1 VSDASA
7 ARLPAAASAAV
18 AVPATPA
25 VGVRGSPRAAVALD
39 LAQAF
44 GMTLAFW
51 WLATGLVIA
60 AQRDLPTRVL
70 AGVVSGALALLGLAL
85 LARSRTDASPA
96 GARQGL
102 AGAGLLW
109 AWVAVSLY
117 AGWLVGPTPRAPAAP
132 PPNLAAAWDAVHA
145 LLWHEVG
152 SLLAL
157 GLAWALVRA
166 GPNRTGFQALLAFWG
181 TTQLAKLNVFA
192 GVANPGERFL
202 PEWLGFVR
210 WYFGP
215 TRSSPLLPLTVA
227 ALACAAVWLARRA
240 ARAEDPFARWAGAAL
255 ACLLALGAV
264 EHVFLAVRWDSPL
277 WDMFLRLRG

>member
-1 VSDASA
+1 MSDAAPA
-7 ARLPAAASAAV
+7 ARLPAAAA
-18 AVPATPA
+18 PA
-25 VGVRGSPRAAVALD
+25 GVRGSPRAAVALD

-70 AGVVSGALALLGLAL
+70 AGVASGALALLGLAL
-85 LARSRTDASPA
+85 LARSRTDATPA
-96 GARQGL
+96 GARRGL

-117 AGWLVGPTPRAPAAP
+117 AGWLVGPVPRAPAAP

-145 LLWHEVG
+145 LLWHEAG
-152 SLLAL
+152 SLLVL
-157 GLAWALVRA
+157 GLAWMLTRA
-166 GPNRTGFQALLAFWG
+166 GPNRTGFHALLAFWG

-202 PEWLGFVR
+202 PEWLRFVE

-215 TRSSPLLPLTVA
+215 PRSSLLLPLTVA
-227 ALACAAVWLARRA
+227 ALACAAAWLTRRA
-240 ARAEDPFARWAGAAL
+240 ARADDPFARWAGAAP

-264 EHVFLAVRWDSPL
+264 EHAFLAVRWDSPL
-277 WDMFLRLRG
+277 WDVFLRLRG

>member
-1 VSDASA
+1 MSDASA
-7 ARLPAAASAAV
+7 ARLPAVAPA

-25 VGVRGSPRAAVALD
+25 VEVRGSPRAAVALD

-70 AGVVSGALALLGLAL
+70 AGVASGALALLGLAL
-85 LARSRTDASPA
+85 LARSRTDATPA

-117 AGWLVGPTPRAPAAP
+117 AGWLVGPAPRAPVSP
-132 PPNLAAAWDAVHA
+132 PPNLPAAWDAVHA

-166 GPNRTGFQALLAFWG
+166 GPNRTGFHALLAFWG

-215 TRSSPLLPLTVA
+215 TRNSPLLPLTVA
-227 ALACAAVWLARRA
+227 VLACAAVWLARRA
-240 ARAEDPFARWAGAAL
+240 ARADDAFARWAGAAL

-277 WDMFLRLRG
+277 WDVFLRLRG